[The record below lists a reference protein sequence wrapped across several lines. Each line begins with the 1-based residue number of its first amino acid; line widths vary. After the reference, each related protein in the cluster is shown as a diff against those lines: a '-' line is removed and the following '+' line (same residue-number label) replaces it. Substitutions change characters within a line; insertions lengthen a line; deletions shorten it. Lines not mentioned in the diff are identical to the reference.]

1 MKKSIFILA
10 ISTCFAGT
18 VVISC
23 KPVTKEGKE
32 AQEKVE
38 LARDNVKD
46 ARDSLNVAK
55 KEAFEEEW
63 MAFKNSGDSIIK
75 INDSRIAELKRRMK
89 NSEKSIDAE
98 YQKSIVVLEQ
108 KNKDFKV
115 KMDVYKN
122 DVNSNWQSFK
132 REFTRDTMPNN

>member
-10 ISTCFAGT
+10 ISACFAGT
-18 VVISC
+18 AVIGC
-23 KPVTKEGKE
+23 KPATKEGKE

-75 INDSRIAELKRRMK
+75 INDSRITELKRRMK
-89 NSEKSIDAE
+89 NSGKSIDTE
-98 YQKSIVVLEQ
+98 YQKSIETLEQ